1 MPRFC
6 ANLSLLF
13 ADVPLAERFSRAAA
27 AGFRAVEVQFPY
39 ELPAA
44 QTADLL
50 QTHGLELV
58 LHNLPAGDWAA
69 GDRGIAVQHARQ
81 GEFRDG
87 VARGIEYAQAVGCTR
102 LNCLAGI
109 PAAGAERKRCFETLV
124 GNLGHAAEALTQ
136 AGLSL
141 LLEPVN
147 TKDVP
152 GFFLSSTLEA
162 LRVIEAVGH
171 RNLQLQFDLYHMQRM
186 EGDLIRTVNAMAGPG
201 VTPRIGHMQVAD
213 NPGRHEPGTGEINFP
228 NVFRA
233 IDATGYAGWIG
244 CEYIPQGRTEDGL
257 GWLQA
262 YR

>member
-1 MPRFC
+1 MPKFC

-13 ADVPLAERFSRAAA
+13 ADVPLAERFGRAAA

-44 QTADLL
+44 QTAALL
-50 QTHGLELV
+50 QAHQLELV

-69 GDRGIAVQHARQ
+69 GDRGIAVQTARQ
-81 GEFRDG
+81 AEFREG
-87 VARGIEYAQAVGCTR
+87 VARGIAYARAVGCRR

-109 PAAGAERKRCFETLV
+109 PAAGEERKRCFEILV
-124 GNLGHAAEALTQ
+124 GNLAFAAEALAG

-141 LLEPVN
+141 LMEPVN

-162 LRVIEAVGH
+162 LRVMEAVDH
-171 RNLQLQFDLYHMQRM
+171 PNLQLQFDLYHMQRM
-186 EGDLIRTVNAMAGPG
+186 EGDLIQTINALAAPG
-201 VTPRIGHMQVAD
+201 EGPRIGHMQIAD
-213 NPGRHEPGTGEINFP
+213 NPGRHEPGTGEINFA
-228 NVFRA
+228 NVFSA
-233 IDATGYAGWIG
+233 IDATGYEGWIG
-244 CEYIPQGRTEDGL
+244 CEYVPRGRTEDGL

-262 YR
+262 CL